1 MNDRFFSMG
10 IMLLFITIG
19 VNTMLTMGA
28 QLQDTQGTPLSV
40 HLLPYIAPLYSVN
53 DIRTKTQTC
62 SVNANQLTP
71 QSTTPGSTEGF
82 TPITCKE
89 TGGLDLAAGIGFIVN
104 SILMLAGLELMLV
117 AIGTYLIPIAYYFF
131 IGLATIVAL
140 LKWGLIAYAGSQ
152 IVRALFG
159 RSLF

>member
-53 DIRTKTQTC
+53 DVRTKAETC
-62 SVNANQLTP
+62 KVGSSELTP

-82 TPITCKE
+82 TPITCK
-89 TGGLDLAAGIGFIVN
+89 TDGTLNLAAGIEFILN
-104 SILMLAGLELMLV
+104 AMLMMAGLELMLV